1 MPNEFVI
8 KHGFHSKDDS
18 QVTGSLDVSG
28 TLTAGG
34 SVVAGGP
41 FTQVGSTTTYQT
53 ADDTNL
59 LVTGSL
65 IVSGSLQAFKMDTT
79 NVILGLEAG
88 EATGTNQGNVLL
100 GYRVA
105 GGGLGSTAY
114 NVIALGREAAYNVGS
129 NDNIIALGFKAARNA
144 NCANGVW
151 IGYEA
156 GMQWGGTGN
165 TMVGYQAG
173 RGDSGAGNIATYNTF
188 IGNQAGYIIADG
200 DNNTALGQK
209 SLYSLSDGS
218 SNIAIGN
225 QAGANIV
232 DGNRN
237 IVIGLSASL
246 AGDYSDQLFIGSAS
260 LATISGSLVTGET
273 IVRSQRPFQ
282 TIGTNPFTASA
293 DNVGNYFRMG
303 GNVTCSIKV
312 NATASCPVGAEFDF
326 FQTSSALNVLFEAD
340 PGVTI
345 NSKNDNLNLSGQF
358 SSATIKKVG
367 TDEWD
372 LMGDLT

>member
-1 MPNEFVI
+1 MANEFVI

-28 TLTAGG
+28 T
-34 SVVAGGP
+34 S
-41 FTQVGSTTTYQT
+41 
-53 ADDTNL
+53 
-59 LVTGSL
+59 
-65 IVSGSLQAFKMDTT
+65 
-79 NVILGLEAG
+79 
-88 EATGTNQGNVLL
+88 
-100 GYRVA
+100 
-105 GGGLGSTAY
+105 
-114 NVIALGREAAYNVGS
+114 
-129 NDNIIALGFKAARNA
+129 
-144 NCANGVW
+144 
-151 IGYEA
+151 
-156 GMQWGGTGN
+156 
-165 TMVGYQAG
+165 
-173 RGDSGAGNIATYNTF
+173 
-188 IGNQAGYIIADG
+188 
-200 DNNTALGQK
+200 
-209 SLYSLSDGS
+209 
-218 SNIAIGN
+218 
-225 QAGANIV
+225 
-232 DGNRN
+232 
-237 IVIGLSASL
+237 
-246 AGDYSDQLFIGSAS
+246 
-260 LATISGSLVTGET
+260 